1 MEYTYSKNM
10 IKLPNKELTIL
21 DKVVLE
27 FISHIE
33 VEYVIISGYL
43 PILFGRSRN
52 TEDVDMF
59 IKDDGLKKFS
69 KFYDKIMSSGKY
81 WVINASDS
89 ADAYEL
95 MTIHKSS
102 LRIAEKNTSEPNF
115 EIKFANKETD
125 YYSLENAI
133 IVDFGGATQIRISP
147 LELEIAY
154 KLYLGSEKD
163 FADAKHL
170 FIIFKEK
177 LDMEKLKAFLKE
189 LNIKKEITKDILG
202 DL

>member
-1 MEYTYSKNM
+1 MEYTYSKNT

-27 FISHIE
+27 FISHVDI
-33 VEYVIISGYL
+33 EYVIISGYL

-52 TEDVDMF
+52 TEDIDIF
-59 IKDDGLKKFS
+59 IMDDGIKHFS
-69 KFYDKIMSSGKY
+69 EFYDKIISSGKY
-81 WVINASDS
+81 WAINALDS
-89 ADAYEL
+89 VDAYEL
-95 MTIHKSS
+95 MTMHKSS
-102 LRIAEKNTSEPNF
+102 LRIAEKGTTEPNF
-115 EIKFANKETD
+115 EIKFATKETD
-125 YYSLENAI
+125 YYSLKNAL
-133 IVDFGGATQIRISP
+133 IVDLGKKTKIRIST

-170 FIIFKEK
+170 FITFRKD
-177 LDMEKLKAFLKE
+177 LDLEKLKAFLNELPVQKE
-189 LNIKKEITKDILG
+189 TIKSILG